1 MSEHF
6 RKFAILYGLAIWTVI
21 GMFAMG
27 GHTVGLNSEYAR
39 VLK

>member
-6 RKFAILYGLAIWTVI
+6 RRFAILYGLAIWTAI
-21 GMFAMG
+21 GMFTIG
-27 GHTVGLNSEYAR
+27 GLTVGSNSEYAR